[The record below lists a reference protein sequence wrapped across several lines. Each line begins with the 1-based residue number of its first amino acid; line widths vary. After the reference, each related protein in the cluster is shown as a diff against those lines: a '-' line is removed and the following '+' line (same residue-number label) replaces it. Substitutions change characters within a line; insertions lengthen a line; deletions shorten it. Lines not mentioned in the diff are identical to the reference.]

1 MADRIR
7 TRKSV
12 GIVSLAMWL
21 RWRTRKGGGSGI
33 PLYRSRIELCKDYAE
48 KLTNAEAKA
57 FFLDDIKGWEKNI
70 EEERLRNANEKAI
83 YG

>member
-1 MADRIR
+1 MSHVEDVDEGR
-7 TRKSV
+7 
-12 GIVSLAMWL
+12 
-21 RWRTRKGGGSGI
+21 GI

-57 FFLDDIKGWEKNI
+57 FFLDDIKGWEKII
-70 EEERLRNANEKAI
+70 EEERLRNANEEAI